1 MRSNKDFINIALN
14 KKNFSEIIKYVSN
27 LYPKKKLFICNN
39 NTLTYEQFNLKLNQT
54 CFYLKKL
61 KVKKRDVISLYFQ
74 NSLEFIILYFA
85 AIRYGCIISPI
96 PYGITKDKIKYY
108 LGLSKSKIFISD
120 INFKFPN
127 VLNIK
132 FENYK
137 SFNMEI
143 SKYSSELY
151 YEKILTKNSCVYYF
165 SSGTTAKPKLI
176 KYSNYAMINCQKI
189 LFNSNFFESLFKT
202 YLYFA
207 FRSYRLLKI
216 FN

>member
-108 LGLSKSKIFISD
+108 LGLSKSKILLSD
-120 INFKFPN
+120 
-127 VLNIK
+127 
-132 FENYK
+132 Y
-137 SFNMEI
+137 
-143 SKYSSELY
+143 
-151 YEKILTKNSCVYYF
+151 
-165 SSGTTAKPKLI
+165 
-176 KYSNYAMINCQKI
+176 
-189 LFNSNFFESLFKT
+189 
-202 YLYFA
+202 
-207 FRSYRLLKI
+207 
-216 FN
+216 

>member
-85 AIRYGCIISPI
+85 AIRYGCIITF
-96 PYGITKDKIKYY
+96 YGITKDKIKYY

-137 SFNMEI
+137 SFMEI
-143 SKYSSELY
+143 SKYSLLR
-151 YEKILTKNSCVYYF
+151 KILTKNSCVYYF
-165 SSGTTAKPKLI
+165 SSGTTKTKINKILKLR
-176 KYSNYAMINCQKI
+176 NDNCQKI
-189 LFNSNFFESLFKT
+189 LFNSNFLI
-202 YLYFA
+202 LIQN
-207 FRSYRLLKI
+207 I
-216 FN
+216 FVFCL